1 MDDKILEC
9 VKELKAEEL
18 AELECDDE
26 GFYIPIECP
35 EPEELSYDNVAFQK
49 GLDDISYVCGMITG
63 ICNTGVKPDVA
74 IEYIVNKETI
84 KHNLEVTKIGANA
97 TIEAAKYTS
106 IKSEL
111 ENI

>member
-18 AELECDDE
+18 AELECDEE
-26 GFYIPIECP
+26 GFFIPIECP
-35 EPEELSYDNVAFQK
+35 ESEDLSYDNEAFQN
-49 GLDDISYVCGMITG
+49 GINDYSYICGAITA